1 MTIRPF
7 FVNVVEAI
15 RASAATRGTAVR
27 QVRSDARSALHHHR
41 QLRQSFRL
49 AMRRALHQHR
59 AEMIGGLKAALAP
72 VMPRELEST
81 AEDRTVNVPPVE
93 HVGVWELCPETS
105 PEIEED
111 SAVRLLRTDVLRV
124 IRARPNGVGALEI
137 GNELGLDWRWV
148 VGVTRDLIDAGLIE
162 QVEHEF
168 YPVGKASREW

>member
-1 MTIRPF
+1 M
-7 FVNVVEAI
+7 
-15 RASAATRGTAVR
+15 R

-59 AEMIGGLKAALAP
+59 AETIGGLRAALAP
-72 VMPRELEST
+72 VMPGELESA
-81 AEDRTVNVPPVE
+81 AENRTVQAPPVE

-105 PEIEED
+105 TEIEED
-111 SAVRLLRTDVLRV
+111 SAVRLLRIDVLRV
-124 IRARPNGVGALEI
+124 IRAHPDGLGAVDI

-148 VGVTRDLIDAGLIE
+148 VGVTRDLIDAGLIQ

-168 YPVGKASREW
+168 YPVEKASREW